1 MDLQQIEHEAL
12 HLPKDERAKLI
23 QKLVLSLD
31 DSSGDELKA
40 DWLIEA
46 KRRGEEL
53 DNGTV
58 EAIPA
63 NQVME
68 KARALLK

>member
-1 MDLQQIEHEAL
+1 MDLQKIENEAL
-12 HLPKDERAKLI
+12 HLSKAERTKLI
-23 QKLVLSLD
+23 QTLVLSLE
-31 DSSGDELKA
+31 DSLDDELKS
-40 DWLIEA
+40 DWLMEA
-46 KRRGEEL
+46 KRRGEDL

-63 NQVME
+63 HQVME

>member
-1 MDLQQIEHEAL
+1 MDLQEIENEAL
-12 HLPKDERAKLI
+12 HLPRAERTKLI
-23 QKLVLSLD
+23 QTLVLSLE
-31 DSSGDELKA
+31 SSLGDGAKS
-40 DWLIEA
+40 DWLMEA

-63 NQVME
+63 HQVME

>member
-1 MDLQQIEHEAL
+1 MDLQKIENEAL
-12 HLPKDERAKLI
+12 HLSRAERAKLI
-23 QKLVLSLD
+23 QTLVLSLEGSLD
-31 DSSGDELKA
+31 DELKS
-40 DWLIEA
+40 DWLMEA

-63 NQVME
+63 HQVME